1 MVEKKQFKLYK
12 YLKLDIVKNENL
24 FRDFLIYI
32 FYNKNKKLDYKYNL
46 IDKNYNKLIENI

>member
-1 MVEKKQFKLYK
+1 MRSSNIINILLIF
-12 YLKLDIVKNENL
+12 
-24 FRDFLIYI
+24 FLLYI